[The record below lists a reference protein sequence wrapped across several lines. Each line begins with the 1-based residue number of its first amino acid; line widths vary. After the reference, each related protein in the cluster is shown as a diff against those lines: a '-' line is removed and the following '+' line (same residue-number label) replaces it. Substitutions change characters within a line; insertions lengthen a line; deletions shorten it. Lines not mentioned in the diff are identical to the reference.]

1 MAAADGSPW
10 LSLLVPVYRVEA
22 YVEACLRSLLDQAD
36 AGVEILA
43 LDDAGRDGSWAQVE
57 ALAAAQPG
65 RLRLLRHPQNRGIA
79 AARNTL
85 LAQARGAYLWFLD
98 SDDVLLPGALAAVR
112 PWLTADQAPDL
123 LLCDFALLRAR
134 PRLRH
139 RLRGEGHRP
148 THAAA
153 PLRVSADRAALAAGW
168 LWRRQLHPWSKI
180 GRRQVWQQV
189 QFPPGRY
196 FEDMAAIPDL
206 LRATTTWAYLPRP
219 LVGYRQHPASI
230 VASLGPAKVRDL
242 LWAHARLRAGV
253 QALAEGG
260 DPRVQ
265 AALAY
270 FGLRTFATLARKLG
284 REDPALE
291 AEVRAAFL
299 AAFPDRG
306 RAALRALR
314 RRGAWLRGWRIRRSL
329 ARRGWA

>member
-1 MAAADGSPW
+1 M
-10 LSLLVPVYRVEA
+10 VPVYQVEA
-22 YVEACLRSLLDQAD
+22 YVEACLRSVLAQAD
-36 AGVEILA
+36 AGVEILV
-43 LDDAGRDGSWAQVE
+43 LDDAGRDGSWAKVE
-57 ALAAAQPG
+57 ALAAAHPG

-85 LAQARGAYLWFLD
+85 LAQARGAYVWFLD
-98 SDDVLLPGALAAVR
+98 SDDVLFPSALAAVR
-112 PWLTADQAPDL
+112 PLLAAPDAPDL

-139 RLRGEGHRP
+139 RLRGEGHRR
-148 THAAA
+148 THLAA
-153 PLRVSADRAALAAGW
+153 PIRTSSDRAALAAGW

-189 QFPPGRY
+189 EFAQGRY

-206 LRATTTWAYLPRP
+206 LRASATWAYLPRP

-230 VASLGPAKVRDL
+230 VASPTPAKLRDL
-242 LWAHARLRAGV
+242 LWAHARLRTGV
-253 QALAEGG
+253 LALAEGG

-265 AALAY
+265 AALDY
-270 FGLRTFATLARKLG
+270 FGLRTFANLARKLG

-291 AEVRAAFL
+291 AEARVAFV
-299 AAFPDRG
+299 AAFPDLG

-314 RRGAWLRGWRIRRSL
+314 ARGEWLRAWRIRRSL